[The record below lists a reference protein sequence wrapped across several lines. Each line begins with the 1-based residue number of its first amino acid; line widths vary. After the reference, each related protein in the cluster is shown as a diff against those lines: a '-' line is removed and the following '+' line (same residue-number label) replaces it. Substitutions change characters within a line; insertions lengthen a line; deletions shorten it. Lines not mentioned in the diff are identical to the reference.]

1 MAKRGVV
8 IQGSFIGGRF
18 RLPGVASTAAAVQPR
33 MASTQRHQPHTHL
46 NQNPA
51 RQPSTAQAK
60 MVQPRAGHQ
69 NAAPA
74 RGTAPVVQ
82 RHAVVQRHGNG
93 EAFQLPAHLSNF
105 GGAAGQRLPTDVLQ
119 KMESFFDTSFTD
131 VRVHVGPQATAIG
144 ALAFTQGSNLYFA
157 QGQYSP
163 HTSRGQ
169 QILGHELAHVVQ
181 QRSGRVRNP
190 FAAGVAVV
198 QDRTM
203 EAEADRLGQL
213 AAAHQATVQPK
224 MLVANKAANNSSA
237 ASTIQRALT
246 FTTARSAWRDDSRG
260 TCRWCMR
267 AIGWRSRHHCR
278 VCGELVC
285 EQCSPS
291 KYAVTNPQT
300 SDGNRS
306 KGGQSTER
314 VCVNCVLERKIAIA
328 AAGSAE
334 FRNLRARAG
343 DPPVEWVEGAWP
355 NCDGRRIILN
365 PHRDDPFNTYVFEL
379 TNAADMR
386 QRRVV
391 SEPRTMEEYAFNIEY
406 TEYLGT
412 MWHNEVVR
420 DINSHQRDFSV
431 SERFAPNRPDE
442 TAFQRHMQQQV
453 TSGHTGMYHDQWRER
468 LARQE
473 RERRRQVEQQRRLK
487 QQTRQWLSDTED
499 AWQRALRRM

>member
-1 MAKRGVV
+1 MSKRGVV

-18 RLPGVASTAAAVQPR
+18 RLPRVASPPSPVQPR
-33 MASTQRHQPHTHL
+33 MAGVQRQ
-46 NQNPA
+46 
-51 RQPSTAQAK
+51 
-60 MVQPRAGHQ
+60 QPRAGHP
-69 NAAPA
+69 NTMRA
-74 RGTAPVVQ
+74 RSAAPVVQ

-105 GGAAGQRLPTDVLQ
+105 GGGAGQRLPADVLQ
-119 KMESFFDTSFTD
+119 KMESFFDTSFAD

-181 QRSGRVRNP
+181 QRAGRVRNP
-190 FAAGVAVV
+190 FASGVAVV

-213 AAAHQATVQPK
+213 AAAHQVAVQAKMADGPK
-224 MLVANKAANNSSA
+224 ANNPSA
-237 ASTIQRALT
+237 SSTIQRALT
-246 FTTARSAWRDDSRG
+246 FTTARSNWRDDSRG

-267 AIGWRSRHHCR
+267 AVGWRTRHHCR

-328 AAGSAE
+328 AASSAE
-334 FRNLRARAG
+334 FRTLRTRAG

-420 DINSHQRDFSV
+420 DINSHQRDFRV
-431 SERFAPNRPDE
+431 AERFAPNRPDE
-442 TAFQRHMQQQV
+442 AAFQRHMQQQV

-468 LARQE
+468 QARQE
-473 RERRRQVEQQRRLK
+473 RERRRQAEQERRMK
-487 QQTRQWLSDTED
+487 QQTRQWLSDTEE
-499 AWQRALRRM
+499 AWQRVLRRM